1 MRIVPMESIGP
12 HSFIDIKRAYDRI
25 PREVVVGFE
34 KKRFPLKYIKLIK
47 DMYDGVVTNVRTNE
61 GIRNEFPKFQTVK
74 LPIVSK
80 I

>member
-1 MRIVPMESIGP
+1 MIEYLERLWQV
-12 HSFIDIKRAYDRI
+12 
-25 PREVVVGFE
+25 FE